1 MHAIL
6 CQSVAIRQIHV
17 KVIAFLSLEYE
28 QILWIACSIPG
39 PLLFKLYWIAFQFDD
54 EKKPEAFNP
63 PEEAQFKILVNGFD
77 DPLTT
82 LKLPGPQ

>member
-1 MHAIL
+1 MEEYA
-6 CQSVAIRQIHV
+6 QNTET
-17 KVIAFLSLEYE
+17 LSANRSKPL
-28 QILWIACSIPG
+28 LHDVRCVWTTCSIPG
-39 PLLFKLYWIAFQFDD
+39 PLLFKLYWIAFRFDD
-54 EKKPEAFNP
+54 EKKPEAYNP